1 MDKARLTLREIALF
15 GILGALIFGA
25 KVAMSFL
32 PNVEPVSLLVMVYA
46 VVFGRKALYPIYLY
60 VALEIL
66 FYGIQLWNI
75 NYLYIWAILALAA
88 WLLRRMEHPLAW
100 ALLGAVFGLFFGA
113 LCAPVYLFTG
123 GLGLA
128 ISWWIA
134 GIPYDAIHCAGNFVM
149 ALVLF
154 QPLRKLTTALYTR
167 LMQ

>member
-75 NYLYIWAILALAA
+75 NYLYSWAILALAA